1 MRRTLDELLE
11 DARAKIER
19 LAPSQAFAAA
29 RNGALIIDIRSEVNR
44 DHHGTV
50 AGSVHIPR
58 TVLEWRLSP
67 DSAWRNPHL
76 GPPERK
82 LIILCDHGYSSSL
95 AAATLVD
102 LGLDATDVIGGFEAW
117 IKEGLPATA
126 PTNPRASKEFP
137 GMGRPEPLDHDLL

>member
-1 MRRTLDELLE
+1 LDVRRTLGELLE

-19 LAPSQAFAAA
+19 LAPRQAFAAA
-29 RNGALIIDIRSEVNR
+29 RNGALIIDIRSEPNP
-44 DHHGTV
+44 DQLGTV
-50 AGSVHIPR
+50 PGSVHIPR

-67 DSAWRNPHL
+67 DSPWRNPHL
-76 GPPERK
+76 GPPDRQ

-117 IKEGLPATA
+117 IKEGLPAT
-126 PTNPRASKEFP
+126 PPRRPRASEELP
-137 GMGRPEPLDHDLL
+137 GMGGPEPN

>member
-1 MRRTLDELLE
+1 LAVRRTLGEILE

-19 LAPSQAFAAA
+19 FAPTQAFTAA
-29 RNGALIIDIRSEVNR
+29 RNGALIIDIRSEPNR
-44 DHHGTV
+44 DEHGIV
-50 AGSVHIPR
+50 PGSVHIPR
-58 TVLEWRLSP
+58 TVLEWRVAP

-76 GPPERK
+76 GPPERQ
-82 LIILCDHGYSSSL
+82 LIILCDHGCSSSL

-126 PTNPRASKEFP
+126 PRRPLASKELP
-137 GMGRPEPLDHDLL
+137 GMGRPEPE